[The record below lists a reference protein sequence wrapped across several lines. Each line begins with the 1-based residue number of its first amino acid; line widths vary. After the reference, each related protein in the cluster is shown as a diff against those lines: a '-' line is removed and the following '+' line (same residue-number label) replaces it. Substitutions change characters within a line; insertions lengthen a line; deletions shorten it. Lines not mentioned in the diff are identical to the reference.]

1 MLFRLFQLFLLASL
15 KYILTV
21 PYVLLSEI
29 EYKYALPTIVIGG
42 IGGFL
47 FFYFLSKKLTGLF
60 RKLLPLIHRSMSE
73 RIKSKYGKIC
83 VSWFRP
89 RHKSVFS
96 LRNRMIIRVKKSY
109 GLWGIVIATPVLLS
123 IPVGAI
129 IASHYYS
136 KDKRVIGYMIMSI
149 IGWGVILSSTLLLFP
164 GIYS

>member
-1 MLFRLFQLFLLASL
+1 MLFKLFQLFLLASL

-21 PYVLLSEI
+21 PYVLLIEL

-47 FFYFLSKKLTGLF
+47 FFYFLSKKVVILF
-60 RKLLPLIHRSMSE
+60 RRLLPLIHRFLSA
-73 RIKSKYGKIC
+73 RIKSQNGKIFL
-83 VSWFRP
+83 SWFNP
-89 RHKSVFS
+89 RHKPVFS

-109 GLWGIVIATPVLLS
+109 GLWGIVIATPVFLS
-123 IPVGAI
+123 IPVGAF

-136 KDKRVIGYMIMSI
+136 KDKRVIGYMLISI
-149 IGWGVILSSTLLLFP
+149 IGWGVILSSVMLLFP

>member
-1 MLFRLFQLFLLASL
+1 MLFKLFQLFLLASL

-21 PYVLLSEI
+21 PYVLLIEV

-42 IGGFL
+42 IGGFF
-47 FFYFLSKKLTGLF
+47 FFYFLSKKVAGLF
-60 RKLLPLIHRSMSE
+60 RKLLPFIHRLMSE

-83 VSWFRP
+83 VSWFKP
-89 RHKSVFS
+89 RHKPVFS
-96 LRNRMIIRVKKSY
+96 VRNRMIIRVKKSY

-123 IPVGAI
+123 IPVGAF

-149 IGWGVILSSTLLLFP
+149 IGWGVILSSALLLFP